1 MSPHRRRRLHSSL
14 YYPSPVPRQRP
25 PAERASIESRRL
37 VSLSPP
43 QSASAR
49 SPPSLCCCAP
59 SPPRPPTQES
69 NKPVNGDLPAPTR
82 RRRPPH
88 PRQGEASP
96 RLQLPN
102 TGRFSSVPHS
112 PPPHPLTIAFHRMI
126 DGRLMGRWTQAP
138 PELLPQATLLSLSGN
153 STPRSA
159 PSSLSRSSQTHHLC
173 SHCQMR

>member
-1 MSPHRRRRLHSSL
+1 MGGPMSPHRRRRLHSSL

-59 SPPRPPTQES
+59 SPRPPTQES
-69 NKPVNGDLPAPTR
+69 NKPVNGDLPATTR

-102 TGRFSSVPHS
+102 TGRFPSFPHS
-112 PPPHPLTIAFHRMI
+112 PPLSIAFHWMI
-126 DGRLMGRWTQAP
+126 DGRLMGRWTLAP

-159 PSSLSRSSQTHHLC
+159 PSPLSRSSQTHHLC